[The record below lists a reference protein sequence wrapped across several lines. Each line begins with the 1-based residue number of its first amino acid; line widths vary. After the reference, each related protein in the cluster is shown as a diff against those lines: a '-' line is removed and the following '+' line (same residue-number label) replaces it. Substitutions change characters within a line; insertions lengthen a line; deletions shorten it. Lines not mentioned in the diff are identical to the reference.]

1 MSQNSLIWSKAN
13 TPAELHSILKTLAAN
28 YPISSTN
35 GEFELRFTQT
45 EATGK
50 STVHFA
56 DKTIKITYNRPAD
69 AARAIGNALA
79 GLESDENT
87 EFKTYGIMLDCSRN
101 AVMTVK
107 HFKSWLRQLALM
119 GYNMAMLYTEDTYQ
133 LPDEPFFGYKRG
145 PYTLEEMKEIDAY
158 AKSLGIEMIAC
169 LQTLGHMEQILQWH
183 NAYGKVKDTDR
194 VLLVDKEETYALI
207 DKMLAF
213 GSEALS
219 SDRIH
224 IGMDETHDLG
234 RGNFMDFNGYERGFD
249 IFNRHFAKVEKMC
262 EKYSLR
268 PMIWSD
274 MYFRMSNPTQDYY
287 DLKNDIPQDVID
299 MIPKNSDL
307 VYWDYYHTDKQFY
320 LDFIE
325 KHRKLGYEPLMG
337 SGLWTWGRIWNDHD
351 QDVKT
356 VKPCLQA
363 CRESK
368 LDEVF
373 FTLWGDSGAFCEIN
387 SVLAGLCW
395 AADLAYGGSEDAVRL
410 EAQFEAISGG
420 SYKNHLTAARLS
432 EHVLVGQDTLNNK
445 KDTQTIGSPFL
456 LWDDPMLGICWD
468 SKQNIDADFADKA
481 VKLYDSICDNLADQR
496 DDNTA
501 ADINHAWLL
510 ADFLRM
516 KVAFR
521 RDLVNA
527 YGSGNKAAM
536 TALADQTLPK
546 MITACEAISDSIRK
560 MWHKYFKPFGLEVL
574 QIRQG
579 GQTLR
584 LKEAQC
590 RIKEYIAGTVDSLPE
605 LEEKTTEPTNDNVY
619 KCVAT
624 GSNHI

>member
-1 MSQNSLIWSKAN
+1 MSQNSLMWNKAN
-13 TPAELHSILKTLAAN
+13 TPAELHSILETLAVE
-28 YPISSTN
+28 YPVSSTN
-35 GEFELRFTQT
+35 GEFELKFTQT
-45 EATGK
+45 EAAGK
-50 STVHFA
+50 SAVHFA
-56 DKTIKITYNRPAD
+56 GKTVEITYNRPAD
-69 AARAIGNALA
+69 ATRAVGNALA

-107 HFKSWLRQLALM
+107 HFKCWLRRLALM

-145 PYTLEEMKEIDAY
+145 PYTMDEMKEIDAY

-169 LQTLGHMEQILQWH
+169 LQTLGHMEQILQWY
-183 NAYGKVKDTDR
+183 NAYGKVKDTDQ
-194 VLLVDKEETYALI
+194 VLLVDKEETYTLI

-213 GSEALS
+213 WSEALS
-219 SDRIH
+219 SSRIH
-224 IGMDETHDLG
+224 VGMDETHDLG
-234 RGNFMDFNGYERGFD
+234 RGHFMDLYGYERGFD

-268 PMIWSD
+268 AMIWSD

-287 DLKNDIPQDVID
+287 DLDHEIPQDVID

-307 VYWDYYHTDKQFY
+307 VYWDYYNKDKQFY
-320 LDFIE
+320 IDFIE
-325 KHRKLGYEPLMG
+325 KHRKMGYEPLMG

-363 CRESK
+363 CRETK

-395 AADLAYGGSEDAVRL
+395 AADLAYGGSENAARL
-410 EAQFEAISGG
+410 EAQFKAITGG
-420 SYKNHLTAARLS
+420 SYKNHMTAARLS
-432 EHVLVGQDTLNNK
+432 KHILETEE
-445 KDTQTIGSPFL
+445 DTQTVGSPFL
-456 LWDDPMLGICWD
+456 LWDDPLLGICWD
-468 SKQNIDADFADKA
+468 SKQNIDADFAGKA
-481 VKLYDSICDNLADQR
+481 IKLYNSICEDLADQR
-496 DDNTA
+496 DDNAA
-501 ADINHAWLL
+501 ADINHAWLI
-510 ADFLRM
+510 ADFLRL

-521 RDLVNA
+521 RDLLSA
-527 YGSGNKAAM
+527 YESGNKAAM
-536 TALADQTLPK
+536 AALADKTLPK
-546 MITACEAISDSIRK
+546 MIAACEAVSASIRK

-579 GQTLR
+579 GQILR

-590 RIKEYIAGTVDSLPE
+590 RINEYVAGTVDSLPE
-605 LEEKTTEPTNDNVY
+605 LEEKTTQPTNDNIY

>member
-1 MSQNSLIWSKAN
+1 MSQNSLMWSKAD
-13 TPAELHSILKTLAAN
+13 TPAELHSILETLSTD

-35 GEFELRFTQT
+35 GEFKLKFTQV
-45 EATGK
+45 EDTGK
-50 STVHFA
+50 STLHFN
-56 DKTIKITYNRPAD
+56 DKDIEITYNRSVD
-69 AARAIGNALA
+69 AARAVGNALA
-79 GLESDENT
+79 GLESDEHT

-145 PYTLEEMKEIDAY
+145 PYTMEEMKEVDAY

-183 NAYGKVKDTDR
+183 NNNAVKDTAR
-194 VLLVDKEETYALI
+194 VLLVDEEKTYTLI

-213 GSEALS
+213 WSEALS
-219 SDRIH
+219 SERIH

-234 RGNFMDFNGYERGFD
+234 RGRFMDIYGYERGFD

-274 MYFRMSNPTQDYY
+274 MYFRMSNPTQHYY
-287 DLKNDIPQDVID
+287 DLENKIPQDVID

-307 VYWDYYHTDKQFY
+307 VYWDYYCKDKQFY
-320 LDFIE
+320 IDFIE
-325 KHRKLGYEPLMG
+325 RHREMGYEPLMG

-351 QDVKT
+351 QDAKAVRS
-356 VKPCLQA
+356 CIEA
-363 CRESK
+363 CRETK

-373 FTLWGDSGAFCEIN
+373 FTLWGDSGAFCEPN

-395 AADLAYGGSEDAVRL
+395 AADLAYGGSEDAARL
-410 EAQFEAISGG
+410 EAQFKAITGG
-420 SYKNHLTAARLS
+420 SYKNHMTAAKL
-432 EHVLVGQDTLNNK
+432 EKHILDNGE
-445 KDTQTIGSPFL
+445 DTQTVGAAFL

-468 SKQNIDADFADKA
+468 SKKNIDAAFPEKA
-481 VKLYDSICDNLADQR
+481 VALYESICEELADQR
-496 DDNTA
+496 DDNSA

-521 RDLVNA
+521 RDLLNA
-527 YGSGNKAAM
+527 YESDNKASM
-536 TALADQTLPK
+536 TALANELLPQ

-590 RIKEYIAGTVDSLPE
+590 RINEYVTGIVDSLPE

-624 GSNHI
+624 GSTEI

>member
-1 MSQNSLIWSKAN
+1 MSQNSLMWSKAN
-13 TPAELHSILKTLAAN
+13 TPAELHSILETLAIE

-35 GEFELRFTQT
+35 GEFELKFTQT
-45 EATGK
+45 EDTGK
-50 STVHFA
+50 AAVHFA
-56 DKTIKITYNRPAD
+56 GKTVEITYNRPTD
-69 AARAIGNALA
+69 AARAVGNALA

-145 PYTLEEMKEIDAY
+145 PYTMYEMKEIDAY

-183 NAYGKVKDTDR
+183 NAYGEVRDTDR
-194 VLLVDKEETYALI
+194 VLLVDEEKTYTLI

-213 GSEALS
+213 WSEALS

-234 RGNFMDFNGYERGFD
+234 RGNFMDLCGYERGFD

-274 MYFRMSNPTQDYY
+274 MYFRMCNPTQEYY
-287 DLKNDIPQDVID
+287 DLDSEIPQDVID

-307 VYWDYYHTDKQFY
+307 VYWDYYHDDKQFY
-320 LDFIE
+320 IDFIE
-325 KHRKLGYEPLMG
+325 KHRELGYEALMG

-351 QDVKT
+351 EDVKT

-363 CRESK
+363 CRETK

-395 AADLAYGGSEDAVRL
+395 AADLAYGGNEDTTRL
-410 EAQFEAISGG
+410 EAQFKAITGG
-420 SYKNHLTAARLS
+420 SYKNHLTAAKLS
-432 EHVLVGQDTLNNK
+432 AHILKTKEG
-445 KDTQTIGSPFL
+445 TQTVGSPFL

-468 SKQNIDADFADKA
+468 SKQNIDPNFVSKA
-481 VKLYDSICDNLADQR
+481 IKLYDSICGDLADQR
-496 DDNTA
+496 DDNAA

-521 RDLVNA
+521 RDLLNA
-527 YGSGNKAAM
+527 YESGDKTAM
-536 TALADQTLPK
+536 TTLVDAALPK

-579 GQTLR
+579 GQVLR

-590 RIKEYIAGTVDSLPE
+590 RINEYVDGTINSLPE
-605 LEEKTTEPTNDNVY
+605 LEEKTNQPTNDNVY

>member
-1 MSQNSLIWSKAN
+1 MSQNSLMWNKAD
-13 TPAELHSILKTLAAN
+13 TPAELHSILETLAAG

-35 GEFELRFTQT
+35 GEFKLKFTQI
-45 EATGK
+45 EDTGK
-50 STVHFA
+50 SVVHFFK
-56 DKTIKITYNRPAD
+56 KTVEITYNRPVD
-69 AARAIGNALA
+69 ATRAIGNALA
-79 GLESDENT
+79 GLESNENT

-145 PYTLEEMKEIDAY
+145 PYTMEEIKEIDAY
-158 AKSLGIEMIAC
+158 AKSLDIEMIAC

-183 NAYGKVKDTDR
+183 NAYEKVKDTDQT
-194 VLLVDKEETYALI
+194 LLVDEEKTYTLI

-213 GSEALS
+213 WSEALS

-234 RGNFMDFNGYERGFD
+234 RGSFMDKFGYERGFD

-274 MYFRMSNPTQDYY
+274 MYFRMCNPTQEYY
-287 DLKNDIPQDVID
+287 DLDSKIPQDVVD

-307 VYWDYYHTDKQFY
+307 VYWDYYHNDKKFY
-320 LDFIE
+320 IDFIE

-363 CRESK
+363 CRETK

-395 AADLAYGGSEDAVRL
+395 AADLAYGGSEDATRL
-410 EAQFEAISGG
+410 EAQFKAITGG
-420 SYKNHLTAARLS
+420 SYKNHQTAARL
-432 EHVLVGQDTLNNK
+432 EKHILEAK
-445 KDTQTIGSPFL
+445 EDTQTVGSPFL
-456 LWDDPMLGICWD
+456 LWDDPMLGICWH
-468 SKQNIDADFADKA
+468 SKQNIDADFVPKA
-481 VKLYDSICDNLADQR
+481 IKLYESICKDLADQR
-496 DDNTA
+496 DDNAA

-510 ADFLRM
+510 ADFLRR

-521 RDLVNA
+521 RDLLNA
-527 YGSGNKAAM
+527 YKNGNRAAM
-536 TALADQTLPK
+536 TTLADETLPK

-590 RIKEYIAGTVDSLPE
+590 RINEYITGIVNSLPE
-605 LEEKTTEPTNDNVY
+605 LEEKTTEPTNDNIY
-619 KCVAT
+619 KYVAT
-624 GSNHI
+624 GSTHI

>member
-1 MSQNSLIWSKAN
+1 MSQNSLLWSKAN
-13 TPAELHSILKTLAAN
+13 TPAELHSILETLAIE

-35 GEFELRFTQT
+35 GEFELKFTQT
-45 EATGK
+45 EDTGK
-50 STVHFA
+50 SAVHFA
-56 DKTIKITYNRPAD
+56 GKTVEITYNRPAD
-69 AARAIGNALA
+69 ATRAVGNALA

-145 PYTLEEMKEIDAY
+145 PYTMEEMKEIDAY

-183 NAYGKVKDTDR
+183 NAYGEVKDTDR
-194 VLLVDKEETYALI
+194 VLLVDKEETYTLI

-213 GSEALS
+213 WSESLS

-234 RGNFMDFNGYERGFD
+234 RGKFMDLYGYERGFD

-268 PMIWSD
+268 AMIWSD

-287 DLKNDIPQDVID
+287 DLDHEVPQDVID
-299 MIPKNSDL
+299 IIPKNSDL
-307 VYWDYYHTDKQFY
+307 VYWDYYHNDKDFY
-320 LDFIE
+320 VNFIE

-363 CRESK
+363 CRETK
-368 LDEVF
+368 LNEVF

-395 AADLAYGGSEDAVRL
+395 AADLAYGGNEDAARL
-410 EAQFEAISGG
+410 ESQFKAITGG

-432 EHVLVGQDTLNNK
+432 EHILETEEG
-445 KDTQTIGSPFL
+445 TQTVGSPFL
-456 LWDDPMLGICWD
+456 MWDDPMLGIGWE
-468 SKQNIDADFADKA
+468 SKQNVDADFVSKA
-481 VKLYDSICDNLADQR
+481 VKLYESICEDLADQR
-496 DDNTA
+496 DDNAA

-510 ADFLRM
+510 ADFLRL

-521 RDLVNA
+521 NDLLNA
-527 YGSGNKAAM
+527 YESGDKTAM
-536 TALADQTLPK
+536 TALANETLPK
-546 MITACEAISDSIRK
+546 MITACEAISASIRK

-590 RIKEYIAGTVDSLPE
+590 RINEYVAGTVDSLPE
-605 LEEKTTEPTNDNVY
+605 LEEKTTQPTNDNVY

>member
-1 MSQNSLIWSKAN
+1 MSQNSLMWSKAD
-13 TPAELHSILKTLAAN
+13 TPAELHSILETLACE

-35 GEFELRFTQT
+35 GEFEIKFTKV
-45 EATGK
+45 EDTGK
-50 STVHFA
+50 SKVRFA
-56 DKTIKITYNRPAD
+56 GKTIEITYNRPAD
-69 AARAIGNALA
+69 ATRAVGNALA
-79 GLESDENT
+79 GLESDEHT

-145 PYTLEEMKEIDAY
+145 PYTLEEMKEIDTY

-169 LQTLGHMEQILQWH
+169 LQTLGHMEQYLQWH
-183 NAYGKVKDTDR
+183 NTMKVKDTDR
-194 VLLVDKEETYALI
+194 VLLVDEEETYKLI

-213 GSEALS
+213 WSEALS
-219 SDRIH
+219 SNRIH

-234 RGNFMDFNGYERGFD
+234 RGRFMDLYGYERGFD

-262 EKYSLR
+262 EKYNLR

-274 MYFRMSNPTQDYY
+274 MYFRMSNPTQNYY
-287 DLKNDIPQDVID
+287 DLEHEIPQDVID

-307 VYWDYYHTDKQFY
+307 VYWDYYHNDKDFY
-320 LDFIE
+320 INFIE

-363 CRESK
+363 CRETK

-387 SVLAGLCW
+387 SVLADLCW
-395 AADLAYGGSEDAVRL
+395 AADLAYGGSEDAARL
-410 EAQFEAISGG
+410 EAQFKAITGG
-420 SYKNHLTAARLS
+420 SYKNHMTAARLS
-432 EHVLVGQDTLNNK
+432 EHILEGKDSLNNK
-445 KDTQTIGSPFL
+445 KNTETVGSPFL

-468 SKQNIDADFADKA
+468 SKNNIDSDFAEKA
-481 VKLYDSICDNLADQR
+481 IKLYETICSELADQR
-496 DDNTA
+496 GDNAA

-521 RDLVNA
+521 RDLLNA
-527 YGSGNKAAM
+527 YEAGDKAAM
-536 TALADQTLPK
+536 TALADEALPK

-590 RIKEYIAGTVDSLPE
+590 RINEYVAGTIDSLPE
-605 LEEKTTEPTNDNVY
+605 LEEKITEPTNDNIY
-619 KCVAT
+619 RCVAT

>member
-1 MSQNSLIWSKAN
+1 MSQNSLMWSKAN
-13 TPAELHSILKTLAAN
+13 TPAELHSILETLSSE
-28 YPISSTN
+28 YPVSSTN
-35 GEFELRFTQT
+35 GEFELKFSQV
-45 EATGK
+45 EETGK
-50 STVHFA
+50 SSVHFSG
-56 DKTIKITYNRPAD
+56 KTIEICYNRPAD
-69 AARAIGNALA
+69 AARAVGNALA

-145 PYTLEEMKEIDAY
+145 PYTLDEMKEIDAY

-183 NAYGKVKDTDR
+183 NAYGKVKDTSR
-194 VLLVDKEETYALI
+194 VLLVDAEETYTLI

-213 GSEALS
+213 WSEALS
-219 SDRIH
+219 SKRIH

-234 RGNFMDFNGYERGFD
+234 RGNFMDLNGYERGFD

-262 EKYSLR
+262 EKYALR

-274 MYFRMSNPTQDYY
+274 MYFRMANPTQNYY
-287 DLKNDIPQDVID
+287 DLEHDIPQDVID
-299 MIPKNSDL
+299 MIPKESDL
-307 VYWDYYHTDKQFY
+307 VYWDYYHDNKDFY
-320 LDFIE
+320 VNFIE
-325 KHRKLGYEPLMG
+325 KHRQLGYEPLMG
-337 SGLWTWGRIWNDHD
+337 SGLWTWGHMWNDHD

-363 CRESK
+363 CRETK

-395 AADLAYGGSEDAVRL
+395 AADIAYGGSEDATRL
-410 EAQFEAISGG
+410 EAQFKAITGG
-420 SYKNHLTAARLS
+420 SYKNHLIAARLS
-432 EHVLVGQDTLNNK
+432 KHILGNENSK
-445 KDTQTIGSPFL
+445 QTVGSPFL

-468 SKQNIDADFADKA
+468 SKKNVDAAFPEKA
-481 VKLYDSICDNLADQR
+481 IKLYDSICEDLAEQRGDNA
-496 DDNTA
+496 A

-521 RDLVNA
+521 RDLLAA
-527 YGSGNKAAM
+527 YEAGDKNTM
-536 TALADQTLPK
+536 NALADKNLPE
-546 MITACEAISDSIRK
+546 MITACEAVSDSIRK

-590 RIKEYIAGTVDSLPE
+590 RIKEYVAGVIESLPE
-605 LEEKTTEPTNDNVY
+605 LEEKTTQQTADNIY
-619 KCVAT
+619 RCVAT
-624 GSNHI
+624 GSDHI

>member
-1 MSQNSLIWSKAN
+1 MSLNSLIWNKAN
-13 TPAELHSILKTLAAN
+13 TPSELYSILETLATD
-28 YPISSTN
+28 YPISSTK
-35 GEFELRFTQT
+35 GEFELKFTQT
-45 EATGK
+45 DDTGK
-50 STVHFA
+50 SAVHFV
-56 DKTIKITYNRPAD
+56 DKAIEITYNRPAN
-69 AARAIGNALA
+69 ATRAVGNAFA

-145 PYTLEEMKEIDAY
+145 SYTMAEMKEIDAY

-169 LQTLGHMEQILQWH
+169 LQTLGHMEQILQWD
-183 NAYGKVKDTDR
+183 AYSEIKDTPS
-194 VLLVDKEETYALI
+194 VLLVDEEKTYTLI

-213 GSEALS
+213 WSEALS
-219 SDRIH
+219 SERIH
-224 IGMDETHDLG
+224 VGMDETHDLG
-234 RGNFMDFNGYERGFD
+234 RGKFMDMYGYERGFD
-249 IFNRHFAKVEKMC
+249 IFNRHFAKVEDIC
-262 EKYSLR
+262 RKYSLR

-274 MYFRMSNPTQDYY
+274 MYFRMCNPTQEYY
-287 DLKNDIPQDVID
+287 DLDSEIPHDVVN

-307 VYWDYYHTDKQFY
+307 VYWDYYHKDKNFY
-320 LDFIE
+320 VKFIE

-337 SGLWTWGRIWNDHD
+337 SGLWTWESIWNDHD

-356 VKPCLQA
+356 VKPCLEA
-363 CRESK
+363 CRETK

-373 FTLWGDSGAFCEIN
+373 FTLWGDNGAFCEIN

-395 AADLAYGGSEDAVRL
+395 AADLAYGGNEDTVRL
-410 EAQFEAISGG
+410 EAQFKAITGG
-420 SYKNHLTAARLS
+420 GYKNHLSAARLS
-432 EHVLVGQDTLNNK
+432 AHILNSKEDTK
-445 KDTQTIGSPFL
+445 TIGSPFL

-468 SKQNIDADFADKA
+468 SKQNIDADFAEKA
-481 VKLYDSICDNLADQR
+481 IKLYDSICENLADQR
-496 DDNTA
+496 DDDAA

-510 ADFLRM
+510 ADFLRL

-521 RDLVNA
+521 RDLLDA
-527 YGSGNKAAM
+527 YESDDKASMSTIANEV
-536 TALADQTLPK
+536 LPE
-546 MITACEAISDSIRK
+546 MIRACEAISDSIRK

-590 RIKEYIAGTVDSLPE
+590 RIKEYIAGTIDSLAE
-605 LEEKTTEPTNDNVY
+605 LEEKTNQPTSDNTY
-619 KCVAT
+619 RYVAT
-624 GSNHI
+624 GSNQI

>member
-1 MSQNSLIWSKAN
+1 MSRNSLMWSKEK
-13 TPAELHSILKTLAAN
+13 TPAELHSLLEALAVE
-28 YPISSTN
+28 YPVSPVN
-35 GEFELRFTQT
+35 GEFALKFTQT
-45 EATGK
+45 DAAGK
-50 STVHFA
+50 SAVRFSG
-56 DKTIKITYNRPAD
+56 KNVEIVYNRTAD
-69 AARAIGNALA
+69 AARAVGNALA

-107 HFKSWLRQLALM
+107 HFKSWLRRLALM

-145 PYTLEEMKEIDAY
+145 PYTMSEMQEIDAC

-183 NAYGKVKDTDR
+183 AYGAVRDTAS
-194 VLLVDKEETYALI
+194 VLLVDEEKTYALI

-213 GSEALS
+213 WSEALS
-219 SDRIH
+219 SSRIH

-234 RGNFMDFNGYERGFD
+234 RGRFMDLYGYERGFD

-262 EKYSLR
+262 EKYNLR

-274 MYFRMSNPTQDYY
+274 MYFRMSNPEQNYY
-287 DLKNDIPQDVID
+287 DLKHEIPQDVID
-299 MIPKNSDL
+299 MIPKHSDL
-307 VYWDYYHTDKQFY
+307 VYWDYYHSDKQFY
-320 LDFIE
+320 VDFIK
-325 KHRKLGYEPLMG
+325 KHRELGYEPLMG

-395 AADLAYGGSEDAVRL
+395 AADLAYGGNEDATRL
-410 EAQFEAISGG
+410 EAQFNAITGG
-420 SYKNHLTAARLS
+420 SYKNHLAAARLS
-432 EHVLVGQDTLNNK
+432 AHILENQEG
-445 KDTQTIGSPFL
+445 TQSVGSPFL
-456 LWDDPMLGICWD
+456 LWDDPLLGICWD
-468 SKQNIDADFADKA
+468 SKLNIDAAFVEKA
-481 VKLYDSICDNLADQR
+481 VELYDSICGELAGQRNDNA
-496 DDNTA
+496 A
-501 ADINHAWLL
+501 ADINHAWLY
-510 ADFLRM
+510 ADFLRL

-521 RDLVNA
+521 RDLLNA
-527 YGSGNKAAM
+527 YGAGDKAAM
-536 TALADQTLPK
+536 KRLADDVLPQ
-546 MITACEAISDSIRK
+546 MICACEAVTASIRK
-560 MWHKYFKPFGLEVL
+560 MWHRYFKPFGLEVL

-579 GQTLR
+579 GQLLR

-590 RIKEYIAGTVDSLPE
+590 RINEYIAGTIDSIPE
-605 LEEKTTEPTNDNVY
+605 LEGKTNQPTSDNVY
-619 KCVAT
+619 RCVAT

>member
-1 MSQNSLIWSKAN
+1 MSQNSLMWNKGN
-13 TPAELHSILKTLAAN
+13 TPSELHSILETLAAD

-35 GEFELRFTQT
+35 GEFELKFTQT
-45 EATGK
+45 EAKGK

-56 DKTIKITYNRPAD
+56 DKTVEITYNRPVD
-69 AARAIGNALA
+69 AARALGNTFA
-79 GLESDENT
+79 GLESDEHT

-133 LPDEPFFGYKRG
+133 LPDEPLFGYKRG
-145 PYTLEEMKEIDAY
+145 PYTMAEMKEIDAY
-158 AKSLGIEMIAC
+158 AQSLGIEMIAC

-183 NAYGKVKDTDR
+183 NNHKVKDTAR
-194 VLLVDKEETYALI
+194 VLLVDAEETYTLI

-213 GSEALS
+213 WSEALS
-219 SDRIH
+219 SERIH

-234 RGNFMDFNGYERGFD
+234 RGRFMDIHGYERGFD

-262 EKYSLR
+262 QKYSLR

-274 MYFRMSNPTQDYY
+274 MYFRMSNPNQDYY
-287 DLKNDIPQDVID
+287 DLKYPIPQDVID
-299 MIPKNSDL
+299 KIPKNSDL
-307 VYWDYYHTDKQFY
+307 VYWDYYCKDKQFY
-320 LDFIE
+320 IDFIE
-325 KHRKLGYEPLMG
+325 KHREMGYEPLMG

-351 QDVKT
+351 QDVKA

-395 AADLAYGGSEDAVRL
+395 AADLAYGGSEDAARL
-410 EAQFEAISGG
+410 EAQFKAITGG
-420 SYKNHLTAARLS
+420 SYKNHMSAAGL
-432 EHVLVGQDTLNNK
+432 EKHILDDGEN
-445 KDTQTIGSPFL
+445 TQTPGAPFL
-456 LWDDPMLGICWD
+456 LWDDPMLGICWE
-468 SKQNIDADFADKA
+468 SKQNIDAEFANKTI
-481 VKLYDSICDNLADQR
+481 KLYDSICEDLADQR
-496 DDNTA
+496 NDNSA

-521 RDLVNA
+521 RDLLNA
-527 YGSGNKAAM
+527 YESSNKAAM
-536 TALADQTLPK
+536 IELADQILVK
-546 MITACEAISDSIRK
+546 MITACEALSDSFRN
-560 MWHKYFKPFGLEVL
+560 MWYKYFKPFGLEVI

-579 GQTLR
+579 GQVLR
-584 LKEAQC
+584 LKETQC
-590 RIKEYIAGTVDSLPE
+590 RIREYVAGTVDSLPE
-605 LEEKTTEPTNDNVY
+605 LEEKTTEPVNDHIY
-619 KCVAT
+619 KYIAT
-624 GSNHI
+624 GSTEI

>member
-1 MSQNSLIWSKAN
+1 MSQKSLMWSKAD
-13 TPAELHSILKTLAAN
+13 TPTELHSILETLACE
-28 YPISSTN
+28 YPISSSN
-35 GEFELRFTQT
+35 GEFELKFTQI
-45 EATGK
+45 EDNGR

-56 DKTIKITYNRPAD
+56 GKVVEITYNRPSD
-69 AARAIGNALA
+69 ATRAVGNALA

-107 HFKSWLRQLALM
+107 HFKSWLRRLALM

-145 PYTLEEMKEIDAY
+145 PYTMAEMKAIDAY

-169 LQTLGHMEQILQWH
+169 LQTLGHMEQILQWS
-183 NAYGKVKDTDR
+183 AYSKVKDTDR
-194 VLLVDKEETYALI
+194 VLLVDEEKTYTLI
-207 DKMLAF
+207 DKMLTF
-213 GSEALS
+213 WSEALS
-219 SDRIH
+219 SNRIH
-224 IGMDETHDLG
+224 VGMDETHDLG
-234 RGNFMDFNGYERGFD
+234 RGKFMDLYAYERGFD

-262 EKYSLR
+262 EKYNLR

-274 MYFRMSNPTQDYY
+274 MYFRMCNPTQDYY
-287 DLKNDIPQDVID
+287 DLDSEIPQDVVD
-299 MIPKNSDL
+299 MIPKGSDL
-307 VYWDYYHTDKQFY
+307 VYWDYYHNDKQFY
-320 LDFIE
+320 SDFIK

-351 QDVKT
+351 MDVKT

-363 CRESK
+363 CRENK

-395 AADLAYGGSEDAVRL
+395 AADLAYGGSEDATRL
-410 EAQFEAISGG
+410 EAQFKAITGG
-420 SYKNHLTAARLS
+420 SYKNHLIAARLS
-432 EHVLVGQDTLNNK
+432 AHIVNAEDNTETV
-445 KDTQTIGSPFL
+445 GSPFI
-456 LWDDPMLGICWD
+456 LWDDPLLGICCD
-468 SKQNIDADFADKA
+468 SKQNIDADFVNKA
-481 VKLYDSICDNLADQR
+481 VKLYDSICEDLAEQR
-496 DDNTA
+496 SDNTA

-510 ADFLRM
+510 ADFLRL

-521 RDLVNA
+521 RDILSA
-527 YGSGNKAAM
+527 YKAGDKQAM
-536 TALADQTLPK
+536 RALANDALPE
-546 MITACEAISDSIRK
+546 MITACEAVSDSIRK

-579 GQTLR
+579 GQLLR
-584 LKEAQC
+584 LREAQC
-590 RIKEYIAGTVDSLPE
+590 RINEFVDGTVDHLLE
-605 LEEKTTEPTNDNVY
+605 LEENTNQATNNNVY
-619 KCVAT
+619 RCVAT

>member
-1 MSQNSLIWSKAN
+1 MWSRAN
-13 TPAELHSILKTLAAN
+13 TPAELHSILETLACE
-28 YPISSTN
+28 YPISSTD
-35 GEFELRFTQT
+35 GEFALKFTRV
-45 EATGK
+45 ENSGK
-50 STVHFA
+50 SAVHFVG
-56 DKTIKITYNRPAD
+56 KTIEICYNRTAD
-69 AARAIGNALA
+69 ATRAVANALA

-101 AVMTVK
+101 AVMTVS
-107 HFKSWLRQLALM
+107 HFKRWLRQLALM

-133 LPDEPFFGYKRG
+133 LPGEPFFGYKRG

-183 NAYGKVKDTDR
+183 AYNEVRDTAS
-194 VLLVDKEETYALI
+194 VLLVDEAETYTLI

-213 GSEALS
+213 WSEAFS
-219 SDRIH
+219 SERIH

-234 RGNFMDFNGYERGFD
+234 RGKFMDLYGYERGFD
-249 IFNRHFAKVEKMC
+249 IFNRHFVKVEKMC
-262 EKYSLR
+262 EKYDLR

-274 MYFRMSNPTQDYY
+274 MYFRMSNPTQNYY
-287 DLKNDIPQDVID
+287 DLEHEIPQDVID

-307 VYWDYYHTDKQFY
+307 VYWDYYHNDKDFY
-320 LDFIE
+320 VNFIE

-337 SGLWTWGRIWNDHD
+337 SGLWTWGRLWNDHD
-351 QDVKT
+351 QDIKT

-363 CRESK
+363 CRETK

-373 FTLWGDSGAFCEIN
+373 FTLWGDSGAFCEID

-395 AADLAYGGSEDAVRL
+395 AADLAYGGSEDPARL
-410 EAQFEAISGG
+410 EAQFKAITGG

-432 EHVLVGQDTLNNK
+432 EHILEDKNG
-445 KDTQTIGSPFL
+445 TQTVGSPFL

-468 SKQNIDADFADKA
+468 SKRNVDADFSEKA
-481 VKLYDSICDNLADQR
+481 IKLYNSICEDLADQR
-496 DDNTA
+496 NDNLA

-521 RDLVNA
+521 RDLLAA
-527 YGSGNKAAM
+527 YEVGNKIAM
-536 TALADQTLPK
+536 SLLADETLPK
-546 MITACEAISDSIRK
+546 MITACEAVSDSIRK
-560 MWHKYFKPFGLEVL
+560 MWYRYFKPFGLEVL

-579 GQTLR
+579 GQNLR

-590 RIKEYIAGTVDSLPE
+590 RIKEYVAGAIDSLPE
-605 LEEKTTEPTNDNVY
+605 LEEKTTEPANDNVY
-619 KCVAT
+619 RCVAT

>member
-1 MSQNSLIWSKAN
+1 MSQNSLVWKRESA
-13 TPAELHSILKTLAAN
+13 PEELHSILETLAEE
-28 YPISSTN
+28 YPISEVN
-35 GEFELRFTQT
+35 GEFELKFTQT
-45 EATGK
+45 ENSGK
-50 STVHFA
+50 SAVSFSG
-56 DKTIKITYNRPAD
+56 KTAEITYNRPVD
-69 AARAIGNALA
+69 AARAVGNALA
-79 GLESDENT
+79 GLESDEHT

-145 PYTLEEMKEIDAY
+145 PYTLAEMQEIDAY

-183 NAYGKVKDTDR
+183 AYGDVKDTAR
-194 VLLVDKEETYALI
+194 VMLVDEEKTYKLI

-213 GSEALS
+213 WSEALS
-219 SDRIH
+219 SNRIH

-234 RGNFMDFNGYERGFD
+234 RGAFMDKFGYERGFD
-249 IFNRHFAKVEKMC
+249 IFNRHFAKVEAMC

-274 MYFRMSNPTQDYY
+274 MYFRMGNPTQNYY
-287 DLKNDIPQDVID
+287 DLDTKIPQNVID

-307 VYWDYYHTDKQFY
+307 VYWDYYHNDKQFY
-320 LDFIE
+320 LDFIQM
-325 KHRKLGYEPLMG
+325 HRDLGYEPLMG
-337 SGLWTWGRIWNDHD
+337 SGLWTWARLWNDHD

-356 VKPCLQA
+356 VKPCLEA

-395 AADLAYGGSEDAVRL
+395 AADLAYGGNEDASRL
-410 EAQFEAISGG
+410 EAQFKAITGG
-420 SYKNHLTAARLS
+420 SYKNHMIASRLS
-432 EHVLVGQDTLNNK
+432 AHILENDDQTFTVGA
-445 KDTQTIGSPFL
+445 PFL

-468 SKQNIDADFADKA
+468 SKKGFDPKFPEKA
-481 VKLYDSICDNLADQR
+481 IELFDSICKDLASQR
-496 DDNTA
+496 DEDAA
-501 ADINHAWLL
+501 ADINHAWLY
-510 ADFLRM
+510 ADYLKR
-516 KVAFR
+516 KIAFR
-521 RDLVNA
+521 RDLLAA
-527 YGSGNKAAM
+527 YESGDKAALS
-536 TALADQTLPK
+536 TLAAETVPE
-546 MITACEAISDSIRK
+546 MIEACENITASIRK

-579 GQTLR
+579 GQLLR
-584 LKEAQC
+584 LKETQT
-590 RIKEYIAGTVDSLPE
+590 RINEYVAGAVDSLPE
-605 LEEKTTEPTNDNVY
+605 LEDRAETPTSDGVY
-619 KCVAT
+619 WNVAT

>member
-1 MSQNSLIWSKAN
+1 MSKKSLMWEKSN
-13 TPAELHSILKTLAAN
+13 TPSELHSILQTLESD
-28 YPISSTN
+28 YPISSTS
-35 GEFELRFTQT
+35 GEFELKFTQT

-50 STVHFA
+50 SKVHFA
-56 DKTIKITYNRPAD
+56 DKCIEITYNRPVD
-69 AARAIGNALA
+69 ATRAVGNALA
-79 GLESDENT
+79 GLESDEHT

-145 PYTLEEMKEIDAY
+145 PYTLEEIKEIDSY

-169 LQTLGHMEQILQWH
+169 IQTLGHMEQILQWD
-183 NAYGKVKDTDR
+183 NNNKVKDTNN
-194 VLLVDKEETYALI
+194 VLLVDEEETYNLI

-213 GSEALS
+213 WSKALS

-234 RGNFMDFNGYERGFD
+234 RGKFMDLYGYERGFD

-262 EKYSLR
+262 KKYDLR
-268 PMIWSD
+268 AMIWSD
-274 MYFRMSNPTQDYY
+274 MYFRMSNPIQDYY
-287 DLKNDIPQDVID
+287 DLEHEIPQDVIG

-307 VYWDYYHTDKQFY
+307 VYWDYYHNDKDFY
-320 LDFIE
+320 VNFIE

-363 CRESK
+363 CRETK

-395 AADLAYGGSEDAVRL
+395 AADLAYGGNEDAARL
-410 EAQFEAISGG
+410 EAQFKAITGG
-420 SYKNHLTAARLS
+420 SYKNHLIAARL
-432 EHVLVGQDTLNNK
+432 EKHILENKAKDDTF
-445 KDTQTIGSPFL
+445 TIGSPFL
-456 LWDDPMLGICWD
+456 LWDDPMLGICWH
-468 SKQNIDADFADKA
+468 SKQNLDNAFVDKA
-481 VKLYDSICDNLADQR
+481 IKLYDSICEDLTDQR
-496 DDNTA
+496 KDNAA

-521 RDLVNA
+521 RNLLTA
-527 YGSGNKAAM
+527 YEAGDKAAM
-536 TALADQTLPK
+536 STLADDTLVK
-546 MITACEAISDSIRK
+546 MIAACEAISDSIRT

-584 LKEAQC
+584 LKEAQY
-590 RIKEYIAGTVDSLPE
+590 RIKEYVSGLVDSLPE
-605 LEEKTTEPTNDNVY
+605 LEEKTTEPTNDYIY
-619 KCVAT
+619 KCIAT
-624 GSNHI
+624 GSTHI

>member
-1 MSQNSLIWSKAN
+1 MSQNSLLWSKTD
-13 TPAELHSILKTLAAN
+13 TPDELHSILETLAYE

-35 GEFELRFTQT
+35 GEFDLKFTKVSD
-45 EATGK
+45 TGK
-50 STVHFA
+50 SKVHFTG
-56 DKTIKITYNRPAD
+56 KTVEITYNRPVD
-69 AARAIGNALA
+69 ASRAVGNALA

-107 HFKSWLRQLALM
+107 HFKSWLRQLTLM

-145 PYTLEEMKEIDAY
+145 PYTLEEMKDIDAY

-194 VLLVDKEETYALI
+194 VLLVDKEETYILI

-213 GSEALS
+213 WSEALS
-219 SDRIH
+219 SNRIH

-234 RGNFMDFNGYERGFD
+234 RGNFMDLNGYERGFD

-262 EKYSLR
+262 EKYNLR

-274 MYFRMSNPTQDYY
+274 MYFRMANPTQDYY
-287 DLKNDIPQDVID
+287 DLKHEIPQDVID
-299 MIPKNSDL
+299 MIPKDSDL
-307 VYWDYYHTDKQFY
+307 VYWDYYHDNKDFY
-320 LDFIE
+320 VDFIK
-325 KHRKLGYEPLMG
+325 KHRQLGYEPLMG

-363 CRESK
+363 CRETK

-395 AADLAYGGSEDAVRL
+395 AADLAYGGSEDNSRL
-410 EAQFEAISGG
+410 EAQFKAITGG

-432 EHVLVGQDTLNNK
+432 KHILEDKNG
-445 KDTQTIGSPFL
+445 TQTVGSPFIM
-456 LWDDPMLGICWD
+456 WDDPLLGICCD
-468 SKQNIDADFADKA
+468 SKKNIDDAFYEKA
-481 VKLYDSICDNLADQR
+481 INLYNSICDDLTDQR
-496 DDNTA
+496 GDNTA

-521 RDLVNA
+521 RDLMAA
-527 YGSGNKAAM
+527 YEAGDKN
-536 TALADQTLPK
+536 TINTLADKKLPE
-546 MITACEAISDSIRK
+546 MITACEAVSDSIRK

-590 RIKEYIAGTVDSLPE
+590 RIKEYIAGTIDSIPE
-605 LEEKTTEPTNDNVY
+605 LEEKTNERTNDNIY
-619 KCVAT
+619 RCVAT

>member
-1 MSQNSLIWSKAN
+1 MSQNSLMWNKAN
-13 TPAELHSILKTLAAN
+13 TPTELHSILETLAKD
-28 YPISSTN
+28 YPVSSTN
-35 GEFELRFTQT
+35 GEFELNFTQVKD
-45 EATGK
+45 TGK
-50 STVHFA
+50 SKVHFA
-56 DKTIKITYNRPAD
+56 DKTIEITYNRPCD
-69 AARAIGNALA
+69 ATRAIANALA
-79 GLESDENT
+79 GLESDEHT

-145 PYTLEEMKEIDAY
+145 PYTMLEMKEIDAY

-169 LQTLGHMEQILQWH
+169 LQTLGHMEQILQWGPYH
-183 NAYGKVKDTDR
+183 KVKDSAR
-194 VLLVDKEETYALI
+194 VLLVDEEETYTLI

-213 GSEALS
+213 WGEALS
-219 SDRIH
+219 SERIH

-234 RGNFMDFNGYERGFD
+234 RGRFMDLYGYERGFD

-274 MYFRMSNPTQDYY
+274 MYFRMCNPTQNYY
-287 DLKNDIPQDVID
+287 DLENKIPQDVVD

-307 VYWDYYHTDKQFY
+307 VYWDYYTTDKQFY
-320 LDFIE
+320 IDFIE
-325 KHRKLGYEPLMG
+325 RHREIGYEPLMG
-337 SGLWTWGRIWNDHD
+337 SGLWTWGKMWNDHD
-351 QDVKT
+351 QDVKA
-356 VKPCLQA
+356 VKACIQA
-363 CRESK
+363 CRETK

-373 FTLWGDSGAFCEIN
+373 FTLWGDNGAFCEPN

-395 AADLAYGGSEDAVRL
+395 ASDLAYGGNEDAVRL
-410 EAQFEAISGG
+410 EAQFKAITGG
-420 SYKNHLTAARLS
+420 SYANHLIAARL
-432 EHVLVGQDTLNNK
+432 EKHILENK
-445 KDTQTIGSPFL
+445 EGTHTIGSPFL
-456 LWDDPMLGICWD
+456 LWDDPMLGICWH
-468 SKQNIDADFADKA
+468 SKKNIDAAFPEKA
-481 VKLYDSICDNLADQR
+481 IKLYNSICEDLADQR

-521 RDLVNA
+521 LDLLNA
-527 YGSGNKAAM
+527 YESGNKAVL
-536 TALADQTLPK
+536 TTLADETLPK
-546 MITACEAISDSIRK
+546 MITACEAVSDSLRK
-560 MWHKYFKPFGLEVL
+560 MWHKYFKPFGLEVI

-579 GQTLR
+579 GQTIR

-590 RIKEYIAGTVDSLPE
+590 RIREYISGTVDSLVE
-605 LEEKTTEPTNDNVY
+605 LEEKVTQATNTHVY
-619 KCVAT
+619 KYIAT
-624 GSNHI
+624 GSTEI

>member
-1 MSQNSLIWSKAN
+1 MSQNSLRWNKAD
-13 TPAELHSILKTLAAN
+13 TPAELHSILETLACE

-35 GEFELRFTQT
+35 GEFELKFTQV
-45 EATGK
+45 ADTGK

-56 DKTIKITYNRPAD
+56 GKTIEITYNRPVD
-69 AARAIGNALA
+69 ASRAVGNALA

-107 HFKSWLRQLALM
+107 HFKNWLRRLALM

-133 LPDEPFFGYKRG
+133 LPGEPFFGYKRG

-183 NAYGKVKDTDR
+183 NAYGKVRDTDR
-194 VLLVDKEETYALI
+194 VMLVDEDETYTLI

-213 GSEALS
+213 WSEALS
-219 SDRIH
+219 SNRIH

-234 RGNFMDFNGYERGFD
+234 RGRFMDLYGYERGFD

-274 MYFRMSNPTQDYY
+274 MYFRMGNPEQNYY
-287 DLKNDIPQDVID
+287 DLEHDVPQDVID
-299 MIPKNSDL
+299 MIPKHSDL
-307 VYWDYYHTDKQFY
+307 VYWDYYHQDKDFY
-320 LDFIE
+320 VKFIE
-325 KHRKLGYEPLMG
+325 KHRGLGYEPLMG
-337 SGLWTWGRIWNDHD
+337 SGLWTWGRMWNDHD

-363 CRESK
+363 CRETK

-387 SVLAGLCW
+387 SVLAGFCW
-395 AADLAYGGSEDAVRL
+395 AADLAYGGNEDSARL
-410 EAQFEAISGG
+410 ETQFKAITGG
-420 SYKNHLTAARLS
+420 SYKNHLTAARLE
-432 EHVLVGQDTLNNK
+432 EHILEDKNGTQAVGA
-445 KDTQTIGSPFL
+445 PFL

-468 SKQNIDADFADKA
+468 SKKNIDSEFPEKA
-481 VKLYDSICDNLADQR
+481 IRLYNSICEALSDQR
-496 DDNTA
+496 NENAA

-510 ADFLRM
+510 ADFLRV

-521 RDLVNA
+521 RDLLTSYEAGDKN
-527 YGSGNKAAM
+527 SM
-536 TALADQTLPK
+536 SELADKTLPE
-546 MITACEAISDSIRK
+546 MIKACEAVSESIRT

-590 RIKEYIAGTVDSLPE
+590 RIREYLAGTIDSIPE
-605 LEEKTTEPTNDNVY
+605 LEGKTTEPTNDNIY
-619 KCVAT
+619 RCVAT